1 VSASRRAIVLV
12 LDGVGAGAAHDAD
25 RYGDRDSNT
34 LGHVAELVGG
44 ASLPV
49 LESLGLGCAVE
60 MRGLSASVTPRA
72 AWGTM
77 QPASAGKD
85 STTGHWELLGL
96 HLDCPFP
103 TYPHGFPADVL
114 AGFAHAT
121 GRGVIG
127 NCAGSGTDM
136 LDRFGAEHV
145 ATGSW
150 IVYTSADS
158 VFQVAAHE
166 EVIPLDELYRACA
179 AARALLRGEHQVS
192 RVIAR
197 PFVGSAGAYR
207 RTANRRDFSIE
218 PPGET
223 LLDALA
229 AAGIRRAGVGKV
241 DDLVAGRGISSHHV
255 SSNAEGIDRIRTW
268 IEGDGNPQVSH
279 SGFLLANLVD
289 FDQLFGHRNDVAG
302 FYEALRQFDSALPG
316 MLGGLRDGDLLAIT
330 ADHGNDPTTPS
341 TDHARE
347 RVPLL
352 VTGPMIRPR
361 GVGERATFS
370 DLGATVAEWLGIG
383 FRGRG
388 SSFLGDI
395 LA

>member
-1 VSASRRAIVLV
+1 MSATRRAIVLV

-114 AGFAHAT
+114 AGFSHAT

-127 NCAGSGTDM
+127 NGAGSGTAM

-166 EVIPLDELYRACA
+166 DVIPLDELYRASA

-197 PFVGSAGAYR
+197 PFVGSSGAYR